1 VGGEARLGA
10 RLERAQKI
18 RSGEMTEAAVSI
30 SNSTAVHAE
39 RPNARGGGRR
49 PHLWPLLIAVCV
61 AALID
66 WFSATTQRLYV
77 DEDSTASQQQ
87 GTVWQ
92 HFALRGNEVVPEI
105 ISSDEARFTFPL
117 TLRSRQ
123 TLQVTA
129 HPEGEAAYEIA
140 LVTGT
145 ALRQLAARKIDRAQS
160 ERFSLPAGTAALKF
174 AVHGRIAWFDLRLT
188 RQFHWPVY
196 LALFVFVLVALPKRG
211 GISTRTGNWLA
222 LGVSTLLCLGVIECV
237 LGLFALKLA
246 PAILT
251 ARHDFGLSAPD
262 PRWME
267 SPRYKQRLRPN
278 LKTYCE
284 WEFGDIVRMGFL
296 PRELFGPE
304 PHRYPFAT
312 DAEGFRNPAVRS
324 QVDVAALG
332 DSFVEAMTSPAGEA
346 WPARLEQ
353 LTGKRVQNYGTSSF
367 GPQQELYV
375 LQDFA
380 IGHQPHDVVLG
391 YFAGNDLFD
400 AERFDRWEH
409 GGDNPGEE
417 LAGWRL
423 RKSFRR
429 YETLFLATLVRVTLP
444 VAARTTVPAAVPTK
458 MTGSGFDRGAW
469 QIETAPGAMMRF
481 AFMPPYLQKLIAS
494 RTEIERSRGWQLV
507 CDTFRR
513 MKETCAGHG
522 ARFTIVFIPSKDEV
536 YWPLVDRSLGEEELQ
551 RSLDFISTYN
561 HMPIRAADI
570 RANRLVQN
578 DLVRE
583 FCANAG
589 ISFLD
594 LTPALEQA
602 AASGRPVY
610 FADDAHWNAAGHQLA
625 AEELAKFLAQHR

>member
-1 VGGEARLGA
+1 
-10 RLERAQKI
+10 
-18 RSGEMTEAAVSI
+18 MTEAPQGAALSQPP
-30 SNSTAVHAE
+30 SFHAGGANSE
-39 RPNARGGGRR
+39 ESRR
-49 PHLWPLLIAVCV
+49 FGKRRSLGLLLLVAVCL

-77 DEDSTASQQQ
+77 DEDSAASQQQ

-92 HFALRGNEVVPEI
+92 HFALRGNEVIPEI
-105 ISSDEARFTFPL
+105 ISGDEARFTFSL
-117 TLRSRQ
+117 TSRSRQ
-123 TLQVTA
+123 TLQLTA
-129 HPEGEAAYEIA
+129 HPDGAAAYEITLITNA
-140 LVTGT
+140 
-145 ALRQLAARKIDRAQS
+145 ASRQLVARKINRGRS
-160 ERFSLPAGTAALKF
+160 ERISLPAGSAELKF
-174 AVHGRIAWFDLRLT
+174 AVHGSIAWFDLRLT

-196 LALFVFVLVALPKRG
+196 LALFVGLLVALPRRG
-211 GISTRTGNWLA
+211 GVSARTGNWLA
-222 LGVSTLLCLGVIECV
+222 LGVSSLLCLGLIECA
-237 LGLFALKLA
+237 LRLFALKLA

-251 ARHDFGLSAPD
+251 ARRDLGLSAPD
-262 PRWME
+262 PRWVD

-296 PRELFGPE
+296 SRELFGGE
-304 PHRYPFAT
+304 PHRYPFET

-324 QVDVAALG
+324 EIDVAALG

-353 LTGKRVQNYGTSSF
+353 ITGKRVQNYGTSAF

-380 IGHQPHDVVLG
+380 IGHLPRDVVLG

-409 GGDNPGEE
+409 GGDKPGEE
-417 LAGWRL
+417 LSGWRL

-429 YETLFLATLVRVTLP
+429 YETLFLTTLARVTLP
-444 VAARTTVPAAVPTK
+444 ATAPTK
-458 MTGSGFDRGAW
+458 VPPPARPRTPGNGFDRGAW
-469 QIETAPGAMMRF
+469 EIETAPGTTMRF
-481 AFMPPYLQKLIAS
+481 AFMPPYLQKLVAS
-494 RTEIERSRGWQLV
+494 RDEIEPSRGWQLARE
-507 CDTFRR
+507 TFLR
-513 MKETCAGHG
+513 MKATCAQHG

-536 YWPLVDRSLGEEELQ
+536 YWPLVERSLGREELQ

-570 RANRLVQN
+570 SANRLAQN
-578 DLVRE
+578 ELMRD
-583 FCANAG
+583 FCANTG

-602 AASGRPVY
+602 AASGRAVY
-610 FADDAHWNAAGHQLA
+610 FADDAHWNAAGHELA
-625 AEELAKFLAQHR
+625 AQELAKFLAQQP